1 MKLTCFGKYGP
12 YPKGGYA
19 TSCYMITYK
28 GKNILLDL
36 GCSALSKVFEK
47 IRVQDIHAV
56 VLSHLHADHMGDML
70 TLRYALMIGKK
81 MGFIKEPIPVLL
93 PEEPQRESSFLVEDE
108 LMDTTFITDG
118 MQSELLGIDLS
129 FARMPHAVPS
139 YAMSLCAE
147 GKKFVY
153 SGDTEDNEHLAMFAK
168 DADLFLMEAALLA
181 RHKVPGSPHVSTID
195 AGRIAKQANARQL
208 LVTHL
213 LPEYDPEEVVREV
226 REQYPDAEMIEEL
239 KVYEV

>member
-19 TSCYMITYK
+19 TSCYMITYN

-36 GCSALSKVFEK
+36 GCGALSKVFEK
-47 IRVQDIHAV
+47 IRVQDIDAI

-70 TLRYALMIGKK
+70 TLRYALMVGKK
-81 MGFIKEPIPVLL
+81 MGFIEKPIPVFL
-93 PEEPQRESSFLVEDE
+93 PEEPQREASLLVEDE
-108 LMDTTFITDG
+108 LMNTAFITDG
-118 MQSELLGIDLS
+118 MESNLFGIDFCFS
-129 FARMPHAVPS
+129 RMPHAVPS
-139 YAMSLCAE
+139 YAVSLCAD

-153 SGDTEDNEHLAMFAK
+153 SGDTEDNDHLAVFAK
-168 DADLFLMEAALLA
+168 DADMFLMEAALLV
-181 RHKVPGSPHVSTID
+181 RHKVPGSPHVSTVD
-195 AGRIAKQANARQL
+195 AGRIAKEAKARRL

-213 LPEYDPEEVVREV
+213 LPEYDPDEVVREV
-226 REQYPDAEMIEEL
+226 QEQYPQAEMIEEQ